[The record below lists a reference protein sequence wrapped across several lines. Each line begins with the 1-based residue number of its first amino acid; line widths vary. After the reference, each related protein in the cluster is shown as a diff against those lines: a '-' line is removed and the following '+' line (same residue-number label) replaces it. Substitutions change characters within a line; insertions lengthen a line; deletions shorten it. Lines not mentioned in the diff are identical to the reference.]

1 MKKIIISV
9 LAVLL
14 LLAPTAVFA
23 GDGLW
28 VGPTALYNMGMTFD
42 ELIENPDVELNPEN
56 FSYGVEARLDL
67 SIFQAS
73 INAIYYPNF
82 YIFNFGAGEFMDL
95 GEAVES
101 TMNVG
106 VYADLG
112 IVGLGLSAGPRMMT
126 FIGSDIEDSESFE
139 IGSNVKLEADL
150 ILGSTLF
157 SAYYIGYVDDLE
169 EWADSEDPL
178 GDLYGKAGLS
188 LLFQL

>member
-14 LLAPTAVFA
+14 LLAPTAAFA

-42 ELIENPDVELNPEN
+42 ELIENPNVELNPDN
-56 FSYGVEARLDL
+56 FSYGIEARLDL

-82 YIFNFGAGEFMDL
+82 YIFNFWSGEFMDL

-112 IVGLGLSAGPRMMT
+112 IVGLGLSAGPRMIT
-126 FIGSDIEDSESFE
+126 FLGSDIEDSESFE

-157 SAYYIGYVDDLE
+157 SAYYIGYVADLE
-169 EWADSEDPL
+169 EWAESEDPF
-178 GDLYGKAGLS
+178 GDLYGKAGIS
-188 LLFQL
+188 MLFQL